1 MGLISRLVALPATGP
16 AHGVW
21 WVLQKL
27 TAAAEAEFYNPAA
40 LKTPQ
45 VALEMQL
52 EAGDMTEDDYE
63 EQEIVLLTR
72 LKEARSKGR

>member
-1 MGLISRLVALPATGP
+1 MGLISRLVTLPATGP

-21 WVLQKL
+21 WVLQTL
-27 TAAAEAEFYNPAA
+27 TDAAEAEFYNPDAIKKQ
-40 LKTPQ
+40 L

-52 EAGDMTEDDYE
+52 DMTEDDYE